1 MKSIKFLFFWSI
13 FFAFSNIRAQETE
26 LLDLKKCVEFA
37 IQNNLQVKQAELNIR
52 QSELSEKQAKW
63 AISPTANASLRHGG
77 NFGRSIDFTSYQ
89 YVTQA
94 THSSQFSINIGQP
107 VYNGMQIKNRV
118 RQSVIDVQAGE
129 KDAAQIKDNIGL
141 AVAQAYLTI
150 LLADEQIAVLKE
162 QVKMSQ
168 AQLDQTNKLIKA
180 GNLPENNRFDLEAQ
194 IARNEQSVVA
204 AENGLEMAY
213 MNLKVLMNME
223 PSKEIRISKIDV
235 QAPDNI
241 QSSTMDEVFAQA
253 GSRMPNILAA
263 RLREQSAEMG
273 IRIAKGALQPSIS
286 AYGSVFT
293 NFSSAAKNRS
303 FEQQTQTINLDVLGI
318 SVPVGFPI
326 TVPVEGGTIPY
337 FKQIGDNIYSNVG
350 VNVNVP
356 IFNGFQTRIAIERAD
371 LAVKIA
377 KMNTLT
383 VQNQL
388 KTDIQRSINDL
399 KAAEKSYAVAE
410 KSLKATK
417 ASAENT
423 KKRFELGVVNAF
435 EMVSVQNMLISA
447 ESSLLQAKYD
457 YVFKLKVLDYY
468 KGITIT
474 DNQQ

>member
-26 LLDLKKCVEFA
+26 LLDFKKCVEFA

-94 THSSQFSINIGQP
+94 TQSSQFSINIGQP

-118 RQSVIDVQAGE
+118 RQSAIDVQAGE
-129 KDAAQIKDNIGL
+129 KDAAQIKDNIAL

-150 LLADEQIAVLKE
+150 LLAEEQIAVLKE
-162 QVKMSQ
+162 QVKMSE

-235 QAPDNI
+235 KAPDNI
-241 QSSTMDEVFAQA
+241 QNSTMDEVFAQA

>member
-63 AISPTANASLRHGG
+63 TISPTANASLRHGG

-89 YVTQA
+89 YVTKA

-129 KDAAQIKDNIGL
+129 KDAAQIKDNIAL

-235 QAPDNI
+235 QAPENI

-474 DNQQ
+474 DN